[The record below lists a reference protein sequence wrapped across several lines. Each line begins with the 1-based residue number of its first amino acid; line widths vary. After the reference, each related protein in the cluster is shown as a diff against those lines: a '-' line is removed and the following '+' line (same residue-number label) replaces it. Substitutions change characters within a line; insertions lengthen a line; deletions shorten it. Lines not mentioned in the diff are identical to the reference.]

1 MALLIL
7 TAVLTIAAVL
17 SGILAGVFPRVPSN
31 YLSIAI
37 GIVIAVVAPLDRLIA
52 PFHSEIFM
60 YIIVPLIYFE
70 GQTTRLYFV
79 RRWWRQIIETAVL
92 LVVASLVIAGLAVS
106 LLGIPLA
113 IAFVLAAI
121 STPTDA
127 TATETVSEGRIVPER
142 QEKLLRMESL
152 FNDASGIVLL
162 EAMVLWLRGGH
173 FQYQVAVL
181 NFLRAAG
188 GGVIVGIAIAL
199 LMISFRRGLRN
210 FAGSTYNA
218 QIMLFLI
225 TPFIIYF
232 VAEKLGVSGII
243 AVVCAGLMQNSESSR
258 SRFDHP
264 RQYHNSLV
272 LIDLVRDILNN
283 LIFVVLGVMIVRI
296 VRADLLVANNVDLR
310 WLAAGFLIYLV
321 TLAVRFAYGVLVKM
335 GPRGSVIF
343 ALGGVHGAI
352 TLALVFSIAA
362 SLTDQQFQFVVLT
375 ETMLVLLSML
385 VPSVVFRFILQ
396 PDLSEGAIQ
405 DRVGQLRREM
415 VREGIAAVDKIYLP
429 DNIRA
434 SVLYDLRD
442 QKGVTTMRDFW
453 KQWSISNHNDEFTPE
468 ERDLERQA
476 LLWAFRAERNY
487 LNMVAQREGLHQ
499 YLFELYNEV
508 LLSESILIDPQSSL
522 N

>member
-1 MALLIL
+1 M
-7 TAVLTIAAVL
+7 
-17 SGILAGVFPRVPSN
+17 
-31 YLSIAI
+31 
-37 GIVIAVVAPLDRLIA
+37 
-52 PFHSEIFM
+52 
-60 YIIVPLIYFE
+60 
-70 GQTTRLYFV
+70 
-79 RRWWRQIIETAVL
+79 
-92 LVVASLVIAGLAVS
+92 
-106 LLGIPLA
+106 
-113 IAFVLAAI
+113 
-121 STPTDA
+121 
-127 TATETVSEGRIVPER
+127 
-142 QEKLLRMESL
+142 
-152 FNDASGIVLL
+152 
-162 EAMVLWLRGGH
+162 
-173 FQYQVAVL
+173 AVL

-232 VAEKLGVSGII
+232 VAEKLGVSSII

-310 WLAAGFLIYLV
+310 WLAAGVLIYLV

-335 GPRGSVIF
+335 GPRGGVIF

-352 TLALVFSIAA
+352 TLALAFSIAA

-396 PDLSEGAIQ
+396 PDLSEGAI
-405 DRVGQLRREM
+405 
-415 VREGIAAVDKIYLP
+415 
-429 DNIRA
+429 
-434 SVLYDLRD
+434 
-442 QKGVTTMRDFW
+442 
-453 KQWSISNHNDEFTPE
+453 
-468 ERDLERQA
+468 
-476 LLWAFRAERNY
+476 
-487 LNMVAQREGLHQ
+487 
-499 YLFELYNEV
+499 
-508 LLSESILIDPQSSL
+508 
-522 N
+522 